1 MTERETHHLV
11 QENEELREQITSL
24 EFKVKSLER
33 GCACYR
39 NSQKNLSERKKED

>member
-1 MTERETHHLV
+1 MTIEEIQNLV
-11 QENEELREQITSL
+11 LENEELRGQIASL
-24 EFKVKSLER
+24 EFKVQSLER